1 MDRTRDFLRGR
12 RRSELTAEEMA
23 VLEAA
28 ISEVVVVPPRRII
41 AHRADRLHN
50 STLLIEG
57 FICRYMDARD
67 GYRQLVSYQVP
78 GDFVDLHGYPT
89 RHIDHDIATL
99 TESRIAL
106 VPHER
111 LDAIMATMPHLARL
125 LWFST
130 LLDAALHRE
139 WIFRIGRLDAAGRVA
154 HFLCE
159 TNLRM
164 AAVGRAVDGR
174 FALPLLV
181 AVAATALY
189 IWFFRRQVRLVAQA
203 RFPTLRA
210 VEALILVAAM
220 FLALFSMIYVMVSLS
235 DPPAFTE
242 PLDPFTGYYFS
253 LTVLATVGF
262 GDITPVTT
270 LARSITMVQM
280 ALDLAFIAVVIRV
293 FTTSARRALIAR
305 GEATG
310 TLTDSEV

>member
-50 STLLIEG
+50 STLLIDG

-164 AAVGRAVDGR
+164 AAVGRAVGGR
-174 FALPLLV
+174 FALPLTQQDMGEACGLTSV
-181 AVAATALY
+181 HVN
-189 IWFFRRQVRLVAQA
+189 R
-203 RFPTLRA
+203 TLRRLREDGV
-210 VEALILVAAM
+210 VEISRGHAH
-220 FLALFSMIYVMVSLS
+220 VM
-235 DPPAFTE
+235 DFPR
-242 PLDPFTGYYFS
+242 
-253 LTVLATVGF
+253 
-262 GDITPVTT
+262 
-270 LARSITMVQM
+270 LARI
-280 ALDLAFIAVVIRV
+280 
-293 FTTSARRALIAR
+293 
-305 GEATG
+305 GEFDPDYLYLEDG
-310 TLTDSEV
+310 PWHGG